1 MATPRSAPD
10 ASYVCCRTMDAR
22 PKVVVIAGPNGAG
35 KSTTAPAIVRQ
46 AFGVNEFVNADVIA
60 RGLSEFAPETVAMT
74 AGRIMLRRIK
84 SLALQRAGFAFE
96 TTLASRTF
104 KPLLDA
110 MQLDGYELHLIY
122 LWLQTPELALER
134 VRERLK
140 LGGHDVPEDVV
151 RRRYERG
158 LRNFF
163 NIYRPIADSWLMLD
177 NSAGPTPKPI
187 AWRNVG
193 GPLQLVKSGPWERLR
208 RNYEQ
213 DFISQDP

>member
-1 MATPRSAPD
+1 MNE
-10 ASYVCCRTMDAR
+10 R

-46 AFGVNEFVNADVIA
+46 AFGIHEFVNADVIA
-60 RGLSEFAPETVAMT
+60 RGLSQFAPETVAIT
-74 AGRIMLRRIK
+74 AGRVMLQRIK
-84 SLALQRAGFAFE
+84 SLALQRADFAFE

-104 KPLLDA
+104 KPLLHS
-110 MQLDGYELHLIY
+110 MKLGGYEFHLIY

-134 VRERLK
+134 VRGRLK
-140 LGGHDVPEDVV
+140 LGGHDVPEYIV

-158 LRNFF
+158 LGNFF

-193 GPLQLVKSGPWERLR
+193 GPLQLVKSGPWERIR

-213 DFISQDP
+213 DLVS

>member
-1 MATPRSAPD
+1 MIGN
-10 ASYVCCRTMDAR
+10 
-22 PKVVVIAGPNGAG
+22 PKVVVVAGPNGAG
-35 KSTTAPAIVRQ
+35 KSTTAPAMVQQ
-46 AFGVNEFVNADVIA
+46 ALGVQEFVNADTIA
-60 RGLSEFAPETVAMT
+60 RGLSEFAPETVAVT
-74 AGRIMLRRIK
+74 AGRVMLRRIK
-84 SLALQRAGFAFE
+84 HLVFHRADFAFE

-104 KPLLDA
+104 KPLLDG
-110 MQLDGYELHLIY
+110 MRHDGYEFHLIY
-122 LWLQTPELALER
+122 LWLQTPELAIER
-134 VRERLK
+134 VQKRVR

-177 NSAGPTPKPI
+177 NSDSPTPKPI

-208 RNYEQ
+208 QSYEQ

>member
-1 MATPRSAPD
+1 MIEHPR
-10 ASYVCCRTMDAR
+10 
-22 PKVVVIAGPNGAG
+22 VVVIAGPNGAG

-46 AFGVNEFVNADVIA
+46 AFGIHEFVNADVIA
-60 RGLSEFAPETVAMT
+60 RGLSEFAPETVAVT
-74 AGRIMLRRIK
+74 AGRVMLRRIK
-84 SLALQRAGFAFE
+84 SLALQRADFAFE

-104 KPLLDA
+104 KPMLHA
-110 MQLDGYELHLIY
+110 MQAGDYEFHLIY

-151 RRRYERG
+151 RRRYRRG
-158 LRNFF
+158 LFNFF
-163 NIYRPIADSWLMLD
+163 NLYRPIADSWLMLD
-177 NSAGPTPKPI
+177 NSAGPAPKPI

-213 DFISQDP
+213 NFISQDP